1 MKCLIAIVSLF
12 SVSNIYAQG
21 NGRNVLLQMANAMQA
36 KRSIS
41 YDIFFTKKSSDTT
54 SDTSRLAAH
63 VEMQRVITDT
73 LMGGMVWIA
82 PTGNAGGLKY
92 YRGTYMFYDLKNAYK
107 VFIRT
112 KNIMYQN
119 PYVTK
124 PARMFEA
131 MPEAMVWK
139 PFLKIGEIRKLAG
152 NKYNIT
158 VLRDTVIGKNNCYS
172 IMIKPVKTSTEWYW
186 IWRVNKQDYMLVNWE
201 QWVLYDDKSVQYEHF
216 SIKSYQFDNLKD
228 ERFSAKQLPVD
239 CKLNEIK
246 R

>member
-1 MKCLIAIVSLF
+1 MRYLIIIFLTFANAV
-12 SVSNIYAQG
+12 YAQD
-21 NGRNVLLQMANAMQA
+21 NGRNILLEVANAMQS
-36 KRSIS
+36 KRSLS
-41 YDIFFTKKSSDTT
+41 YDMFCTVKSADTT

-63 VEMQRVITDT
+63 VEMQRVVTDT

-82 PTGNAGGLKY
+82 PTGRAGRLSY
-92 YRGTYMFYDLKNAYK
+92 PQGTYMFYDLKTAYK
-107 VFIRT
+107 VFIKT

-119 PYVTK
+119 PHVTK

-152 NKYNIT
+152 NKYN
-158 VLRDTVIGKNNCYS
+158 VSMLGDTVIGKRSCYS
-172 IMIKPVKTSTEWYW
+172 IMIKFVKAPTERWVW
-186 IWRVNKQDYMLVNWE
+186 HINKDDFMLVDWE
-201 QWVLYDDKSVQYEHF
+201 QWVVDNSGTQYEHF
-216 SIKSYQFDNLKD
+216 SIKSYQFDEVQN